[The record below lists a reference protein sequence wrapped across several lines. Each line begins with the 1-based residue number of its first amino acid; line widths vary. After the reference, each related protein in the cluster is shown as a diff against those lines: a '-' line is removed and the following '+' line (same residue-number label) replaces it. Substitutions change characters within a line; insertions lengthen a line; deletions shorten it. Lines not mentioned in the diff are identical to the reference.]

1 MNPETRDRA
10 RRLAEAARERNA
22 EDVVA
27 LAVGP
32 LTSFADAFV
41 LATATSDRQ
50 GRAIADAV
58 REAAK
63 QSGMTLLGTEGYED
77 GRWILI
83 DGGDVVVH
91 VFVREARELYDLD
104 RLWGDAERIELPE
117 PAAAAGGAG
126 PR

>member
-1 MNPETRDRA
+1 MNPETRERA
-10 RRLAEAARERNA
+10 QRLAEAARDRNG

-27 LAVGP
+27 LDVGP

-41 LATATSDRQ
+41 LATAASDRQ

-91 VFVREARELYDLD
+91 VFVREAREHYDLD
-104 RLWGDAERIELPE
+104 RLWGDAEHIELPE
-117 PAAAAGGAG
+117 PTAAAGAARGT
-126 PR
+126 